1 MLSFTGKYCRISI
14 LAKVHMS
21 VTLQTSG
28 RTPFYFLAILC
39 GAILAVACGSRGS
52 ADARPAN
59 SENEKDLPP
68 IQITV
73 SKAEARNVPASIQ
86 ATGSL
91 VADETSNVAPK
102 VAGKVSNVTVNV
114 GQFVAQ
120 GTEVARIDDRD
131 ARLQLVSAQASVKQA
146 VAAVRQAEARLGL
159 SPNGTF
165 NASSIPEVRS
175 ANAIYEQNLAE
186 LRQAEANEK
195 RYRDLVETGDVSM
208 IAYEQY
214 RTARDTARARV
225 NSAKEQLDA
234 AVNTAKQSNAAIKSA
249 QAAVEAAQTQV
260 GTAQQAL
267 ADTIIRA
274 PFSGFVSDRPTAVG
288 EFVTSASVIITLLRT
303 NPMKIQIQ
311 VAEADVPTVTLGR
324 GVTLEVDAYKER
336 RFAGT
341 VTAINPSIDSASRA
355 ATVEASIENNDNAL
369 RSGMFATARITK
381 EGGGVGIFVPKSA
394 VYTDAATQSYRAFV
408 VVEGIA
414 RLRTVQLGAEEGDS
428 YQILSGLEAN
438 ETVATS
444 SLDQLYEGA
453 KVAV

>member
-1 MLSFTGKYCRISI
+1 MRKT
-14 LAKVHMS
+14 H
-21 VTLQTSG
+21 QTSG
-28 RTPFYFLAILC
+28 RTPFYFLAVLGI
-39 GAILAVACGSRGS
+39 AILASACGSSGA
-52 ADARPAN
+52 ADVKGAN
-59 SENEKDLPP
+59 SNSGEPPP
-68 IQITV
+68 IAITV
-73 SKAEARNVPASIQ
+73 GKTEGRNVPAFIQ

-102 VAGKVSNVTVNV
+102 VAGKVANVTVNV
-114 GQFVAQ
+114 GQFVSQ
-120 GTEVARIDDRD
+120 GAEIARIDDKD

-146 VAAVRQAEARLGL
+146 QAAVRQAEARLGL
-159 SPNGTF
+159 TPNGTF

-208 IAYEQY
+208 ITYEQY

-225 NSAKEQLDA
+225 NSAKEQLEA
-234 AVNTAKQSNAAIKSA
+234 AVNTARQSNAAIKSA

-324 GVTLEVDAYKER
+324 GVTLQVDAYKER
-336 RFAGT
+336 RFAGI
-341 VTAINPSIDSASRA
+341 VTAINPSVDSASRA

-381 EGGGVGIFVPKSA
+381 EGGGTGIFVPKSA
-394 VYTDAATQSYRAFV
+394 IYFDPATQAYRAFV
-408 VVEGIA
+408 IVEGIA
-414 RLRTVQLGAEEGDS
+414 KLRTIQLGTEEGDFQ
-428 YQILSGLEAN
+428 QILDGLAAN

-444 SLDQLYEGA
+444 NLDQLYEGA

>member
-1 MLSFTGKYCRISI
+1 MVNGYK
-14 LAKVHMS
+14 
-21 VTLQTSG
+21 TSAW
-28 RTPFYFLAILC
+28 TPFYFLAVLGLVAFGISC
-39 GAILAVACGSRGS
+39 GGRGN
-52 ADARPAN
+52 AEVRGGN
-59 SENEKDLPP
+59 SSPEQEAPP

-73 SKAEARNVPASIQ
+73 ARTEARNVPAFIQ

-102 VAGKVSNVTVNV
+102 VAGKITNVYVNV
-114 GQFVAQ
+114 GEFVSQGAQ
-120 GTEVARIDDRD
+120 VAKIDDRD
-131 ARLQLVSAQASVKQA
+131 ARLQLASAQARVKQA
-146 VAAVRQAEARLGL
+146 IAAVRQAEARLGL
-159 SPNGTF
+159 SPNGKF

-175 ANAIYEQNLAE
+175 ANADYEQNLAE

-208 IAYEQY
+208 ITYEQF

-234 AVNTAKQSNAAIKSA
+234 AVNSARQNNAAINSA
-249 QAAVEAAQTQV
+249 QAAVEAAQTEV

-267 ADTIIRA
+267 ADTVIRA

-288 EFVTSASVIITLLRT
+288 EFVTSATTIVTLLRT

-311 VAEADVPTVTLGR
+311 VAEADVPSVTLGR
-324 GVTLEVDAYKER
+324 GVTVQVDAYKDR

-341 VTAINPSIDSASRA
+341 VTAINPSVDPTSRA
-355 ATVEASIENNDNAL
+355 ATVEASIENPDNAL
-369 RSGMFATARITK
+369 RSGMFATARINK
-381 EGGGVGIFVPKSA
+381 EGGGVGVFVPKSA
-394 VYTDAATQSYRAFV
+394 IYNDQATQSYRAFV
-408 VVEGIA
+408 IVDGIA
-414 RLRTVQLGAEEGDS
+414 KLRVIQLGTEEGEFQ
-428 YQILSGLEAN
+428 QILSGLEAD

-444 SLDQLYEGA
+444 NLDQLYEGA